1 MSSLSEQERMG
12 LDDLFLCLG
21 KKQSLTEKV
30 REHQVRFV
38 STLAHLAKKGIPIS
52 LSYVKSKKIMFKERS
67 KTVNFK
73 LFNHF
78 RPKNRG
84 SK

>member
-1 MSSLSEQERMG
+1 LSSLSEQERRG

-21 KKQSLTEKV
+21 KEQSLTEKI
-30 REHQVRFV
+30 REHQVRFL
-38 STLAHLAKKGIPIS
+38 STLSHLAKKGIP
-52 LSYVKSKKIMFKERS
+52 LGLTYVKSKKIMFKEQS
-67 KTVNFK
+67 KMAKYK

-84 SK
+84 PK

>member
-1 MSSLSEQERMG
+1 MSSLSEHERVG
-12 LDDLFLCLG
+12 LDDVFLSLG
-21 KKQSLTEKV
+21 EKQAL
-30 REHQVRFV
+30 RERIKEQQKRLL
-38 STLAHLAKKGIPIS
+38 STLSQIARKGVPLA
-52 LSYVKSKKIMFKERS
+52 LSYVKSKKIMFKEQS
-67 KTVNFK
+67 KMDNFK

>member
-1 MSSLSEQERMG
+1 MSSLSEQERVS
-12 LDDLFLCLG
+12 LDDLFICLG
-21 KKQSLTEKV
+21 EKQSLTEKMKEQKM
-30 REHQVRFV
+30 RFLSSLSQV
-38 STLAHLAKKGIPIS
+38 AKKGIPIS
-52 LSYVKSKKIMFKERS
+52 LSYIKSKKIMFKEQV
-67 KTVNFK
+67 KMDNFK

>member
-1 MSSLSEQERMG
+1 MSSLSEQERRG

-21 KKQSLTEKV
+21 KEQSLVDKV
-30 REHQVRFV
+30 REQQVRFL
-38 STLAHLAKKGIPIS
+38 STLSHLAKKGIPMS
-52 LSYVKSKKIMFKERS
+52 LSYVKSKNIMFKGQV
-67 KTVNFK
+67 KMAKYK

-84 SK
+84 PK